1 MSYDSKQINKKRKTF
16 IKSVVNEI
24 TKRFRIENVFLSIA
38 IEFLNID
45 MFQFTQSI
53 L

>member
-1 MSYDSKQINKKRKTF
+1 MNHDLKQINKKRKTF
-16 IKSVVNEI
+16 IKNAVDEFM
-24 TKRFRIENVFLSIA
+24 KRFRIKNVSLSIA